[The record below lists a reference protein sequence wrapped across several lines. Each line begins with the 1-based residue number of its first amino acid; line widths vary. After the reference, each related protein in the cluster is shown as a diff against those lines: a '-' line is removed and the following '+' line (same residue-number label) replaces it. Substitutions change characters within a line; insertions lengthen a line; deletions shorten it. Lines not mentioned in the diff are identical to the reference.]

1 MNYKNLTIGV
11 LALQGDFQ
19 RHLIQL
25 ALLGLKGRPVRL
37 PGDLDGLD
45 GLIMPGGESTTMN
58 IMLDR
63 FDMRE
68 TLTDFTA
75 SKPVW
80 GTCAGM
86 VLLAKTIIN
95 DISGVKPLGV
105 LDIDVSRNGYGR
117 QIFSFETRI
126 RARLNGHVTELEA
139 VFIRAPKVMRTGAG
153 VKKLAVYED
162 SPVLVSSNLILAS
175 SFHTE
180 LADDTSLLEYFL
192 NDFVSHKP

>member
-1 MNYKNLTIGV
+1 MAYQNLTIGV
-11 LALQGDFQ
+11 LALQGDFE

-37 PGDLDGLD
+37 PGDLAGLD

-63 FDMRE
+63 FDMTE
-68 TLTDFTA
+68 TLTEFTA
-75 SKPVW
+75 TKPVW

-86 VLLAKTIIN
+86 VLLARNIID
-95 DISGVKPLGV
+95 DISGVRPLGV
-105 LDIDVSRNGYGR
+105 LDIDISRNGYGR
-117 QIFSFETRI
+117 QVFSFEARI
-126 RARLNGHVTELEA
+126 PAQLNGHVTELEA
-139 VFIRAPKVMRTGAG
+139 TFIRAPKVMRTGAA
-153 VKKLAVYED
+153 VKKLAEYEN

-192 NDFVSHKP
+192 TDFVSRRL

>member
-1 MNYKNLTIGV
+1 MAYKNLTIGV

-19 RHLIQL
+19 RHLIHL

-37 PGDLDGLD
+37 PGDLNGLD

-63 FDMRE
+63 FDMRKP
-68 TLTDFTA
+68 LVDYLA
-75 SKPVW
+75 SQPVW

-86 VLLAKTIIN
+86 VLLAKRIIDDN
-95 DISGVKPLGV
+95 SGVKPLGA
-105 LDIDVSRNGYGR
+105 LDIDVCRNGYGR
-117 QIFSFETRI
+117 QVFSFEAQI
-126 RARLNGHVTELEA
+126 QARLNGHVTEQEA
-139 VFIRAPKVMRTGAG
+139 TFIRAPKVIRTGAE
-153 VKKLAVYED
+153 VKKLAEYEN

-192 NDFVSHKP
+192 NDFVSRKL